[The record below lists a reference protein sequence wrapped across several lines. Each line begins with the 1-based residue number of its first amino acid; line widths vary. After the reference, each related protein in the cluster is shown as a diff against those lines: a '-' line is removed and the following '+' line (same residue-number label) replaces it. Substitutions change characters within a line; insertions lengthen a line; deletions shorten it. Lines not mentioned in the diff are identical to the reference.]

1 MGLHHSL
8 RQRLEQSLLHPHG
21 IGPTHGATIL
31 PISNSLD
38 LSTVWESYPDFMN
51 PQTAFFNYTNLN
63 APVPQ
68 SIYNSQPQC
77 ATAPYAPILVV
88 PSSLLQRIDP
98 AWRTCS
104 ADIRGLYDPPYALH
118 AAEAAA
124 APTPSSLNFG
134 SGTAAPDPAPAP
146 TTILPSKTGN
156 PTRPSSPGNPSSPGD
171 PPDPSSPGSSSFP
184 DGRPPPGN
192 SPAPGNPAS
201 PGNPSPPGKPSSPG
215 DPSSL
220 GHPPSPT
227 NPSSPDDSPSPG
239 IPNHPSGN
247 TNPDGSPLGEG
258 SPQIGSSSGT
268 GSSGSPS
275 GGDPDSSGSLSG
287 SPPPNGDSL
296 PGDVPSGQV
305 SSSSQGSQHA
315 GAGYSATE
323 NPGSGLAPVLGGQL
337 GYSSNL
343 GSVAGESIAQLLRG
357 ADSNGDTT
365 DISGNDAAGKVA
377 SIVDGPDS
385 DGDATNTL
393 GGDIAGKVVSAE
405 VSESSAADSGGKIN
419 DENGGSVD
427 APDAQGTQAIGQ
439 SDGSNEQ
446 GGQQNAGF
454 TSINGLEIAKD
465 PSDPNKVVI
474 GSQHVSQGEEVDID
488 GTTVSVGATN
498 IVIGISSSISM
509 PAPAS
514 DEPAVT
520 AFATVGGE
528 DIYVDPHYPSAV
540 ILGGTRTLEPG
551 QTAVV
556 DGTSISVGLRGLV
569 LSASTTVPIPT
580 NRPGSGSSPVVKVG
594 ITSAV
599 EVEAIFSI
607 DGRTYTAFE
616 LAEDS
621 GTAVVLGPNHQLIT
635 LEIGGP
641 PATLDGQKIYLA
653 SDGVQIGTANSEASW
668 VTTIETSLPSQLSS
682 MESASRLGSWVTTS
696 ASITGVQASDKSGA
710 GRNCIIKVKFSGVA
724 SLWMTFLMA
733 SYLFL

>member
-1 MGLHHSL
+1 M
-8 RQRLEQSLLHPHG
+8 
-21 IGPTHGATIL
+21 
-31 PISNSLD
+31 D
-38 LSTVWESYPDFMN
+38 
-51 PQTAFFNYTNLN
+51 
-63 APVPQ
+63 
-68 SIYNSQPQC
+68 
-77 ATAPYAPILVV
+77 
-88 PSSLLQRIDP
+88 
-98 AWRTCS
+98 
-104 ADIRGLYDPPYALH
+104 
-118 AAEAAA
+118 
-124 APTPSSLNFG
+124 FG
-134 SGTAAPDPAPAP
+134 SGTAVPVPAPAP
-146 TTILPSKTGN
+146 ATTLPSKTGN
-156 PTRPSSPGNPSSPGD
+156 PTRPSFPGNPSSPGD
-171 PPDPSSPGSSSFP
+171 PPGPSSPGSSSFP

-201 PGNPSPPGKPSSPG
+201 PGNPSLPGKPSSPG

-220 GHPPSPT
+220 DHPPSPA
-227 NPSSPDDSPSPG
+227 NPSFPDDSPSPG
-239 IPNHPSGN
+239 IPASDELPSSKPVSNNPPGN
-247 TNPDGSPLGEG
+247 ANSGGSPLGKG

-268 GSSGSPS
+268 GSSGSRS

-287 SPPPNGDSL
+287 SPSPNGDSL
-296 PGDVPSGQV
+296 PGNVPSGQG
-305 SSSSQGSQHA
+305 SSSSQGSQDA
-315 GAGYSATE
+315 GVGYSATN
-323 NPGSGLAPVLGGQL
+323 NPGSDLAPVPGGQL
-337 GYSSNL
+337 GHSSNL
-343 GSVAGESIAQLLRG
+343 GSVADESIAQILGG

-377 SIVDGPDS
+377 SIVGRPDG
-385 DGDATNTL
+385 DGDATNSL
-393 GGDIAGKVVSAE
+393 GGDVAGKIISAE
-405 VSESSAADSGGKIN
+405 GSESSAADSGNKIN

-427 APDAQGTQAIGQ
+427 APDTQGTQAVGQ
-439 SDGSNEQ
+439 SEGSNEQ

-474 GSQHVSQGEEVDID
+474 GSQHVSQGEKVDID
-488 GTTVSVGATN
+488 GMTVSVGATN

-556 DGTSISVGLRGLV
+556 DGTSISVCLRGLV

-621 GTAVVLGPNHQLIT
+621 GTAVILGPNHQLIT